1 MGETTDKLEV
11 FRADGMASR
20 ILGMGDVVGLMQN
33 FEEVIDEK
41 KAEEDAARLLQGE
54 FTLEDF
60 LEQIR
65 MIQKM
70 GSLKDLVDKLPLGG
84 HVPRRHAART

>member
-1 MGETTDKLEV
+1 
-11 FRADGMASR
+11 MASR
-20 ILGMGDVVGLMQN
+20 ILGMGDVVGLMQD
-33 FEEVIDEK
+33 FEQVVDQK
-41 KAEEDAARLLQGE
+41 KAEEDAKARCSQGE

-60 LEQIR
+60 LDQVR

-84 HVPRRHAART
+84 MFPGGLPRA

>member
-1 MGETTDKLEV
+1 M
-11 FRADGMASR
+11 
-20 ILGMGDVVGLMQN
+20 
-33 FEEVIDEK
+33 
-41 KAEEDAARLLQGE
+41 LQGE

-70 GSLKDLVDKLPLGG
+70 GSLKDIVEKLPSAAC
-84 HVPRRHAART
+84 PRRHARRT